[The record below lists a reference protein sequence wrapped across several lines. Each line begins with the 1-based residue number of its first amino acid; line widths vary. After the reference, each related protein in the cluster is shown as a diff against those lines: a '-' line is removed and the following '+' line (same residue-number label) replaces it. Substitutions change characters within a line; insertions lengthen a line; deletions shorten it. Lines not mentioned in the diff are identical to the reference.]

1 MTTRV
6 CKSKMDVT
14 DLCKLLQSMK
24 LPITVNVVKGK
35 NRSNEQNRLQ
45 HMWHLEA
52 AEQLQDETAEQKRGY
67 CKLHF
72 GVPILRAE
80 NDEYREKYD
89 RLIRP
94 HSYEEK
100 IELMMVPMDFPVT
113 RLMSTGQTKR
123 FLDDVYDYYTS
134 LGVQLTQPDEQ

>member
-6 CKSKMDVT
+6 CKSKMDVE
-14 DLCKLLQSMK
+14 DCCKLLHSLK
-24 LPITVNVVKGK
+24 LPITVNIKKGK
-35 NRSNEQNRLQ
+35 DRTLEQNRLQ
-45 HMWHLEA
+45 QMWHLEA

-80 NDEYREKYD
+80 NPEYREKYD

-94 HSYEEK
+94 YSYEHK

-113 RLMSTGQTKR
+113 RIMSTGQTKR
-123 FLDDVYDYYTS
+123 FLDDVHDYYTS
-134 LGVQLTQPDEQ
+134 LGVKLTEPDEQ

>member
-14 DLCKLLQSMK
+14 DVCKLLQSMK

-45 HMWHLEA
+45 QMWHLEA

-80 NDEYREKYD
+80 NPKYREKYD

-94 HSYEEK
+94 YPYEHK
-100 IELMMVPMDFPVT
+100 IELMMVPLDFPVS
-113 RLMSTGQTKR
+113 RLMTTGQCKR
-123 FLDDVYDYYTS
+123 FLDEICDYYTN
-134 LGVQLTQPDEQ
+134 LGVQLTMPEDV